1 MKKFISLSI
10 VAINLI
16 YAQTFNVSNTKEF
29 REALQNASTDG
40 ENDTIILALGVY
52 KTTDDGNGSTFI
64 YNSDED
70 YNLTIQ
76 GSDANNTILSG
87 DHKYQILNYKA
98 SKNTTL
104 TLENLI
110 FIDGNNTNTNGNGGA
125 VYSSSNLIVKDCNFT
140 KNSAVD
146 GGGFYSE
153 KNVIIKNSIFSNNIS
168 NIDYASGGGFF
179 AYHNTNVMNS
189 IFNNNQSA
197 NGGGFSSY
205 GDTNVTNST
214 FIHNSARGGGGFEA
228 YGNTTVIN
236 SIFINNSANDEEDS
250 GGGGFLGGDNTTVI
264 NSIFINNSANSG
276 DFSIGGGFEA
286 DYDYESKFITTVIN
300 SIFIDNKV
308 NGIHNE
314 GGSFF
319 SDHNNTIVLNSLF
332 ISNKKGIFI
341 DDGSKKMYI
350 YNSIFKNNN
359 GYDIN
364 ESKYVYENNAT
375 VYLYNNYIDLAR
387 LNEENISYIP
397 KDNIFNNI
405 NLGFKDPA
413 HGNYELTASSGLID
427 KGTINING
435 TELPSTD
442 LAGNPRIVGKSID
455 IGPYE
460 YQENSDT
467 NQTPETK
474 NTNVNETD
482 IKVGAGWNMI
492 DIPKNITDLSTIDS
506 LIIWKWN
513 SDYQSWEV
521 YSKNSIF
528 LNKLKDYNIT
538 TIDTLKLGDG
548 VWVNEDSEKVLK
560 FVNPVAKT
568 IDWLTLNFGWNLKGT
583 GEDINLTEIPS
594 KVEMVWYWDN
604 PNKKW
609 MVYSNNETLKNTL
622 QSYYS
627 KGTFEKLNKLEANKA
642 YWFFVK

>member
-1 MKKFISLSI
+1 M
-10 VAINLI
+10 
-16 YAQTFNVSNTKEF
+16 YAQIFNVSNTSEF
-29 REALQNASTDG
+29 RQALQAAANNR
-40 ENDTIILALGVY
+40 ENDTIILAPGVY
-52 KTTDDGNGSTFI
+52 RITDDENASTFI
-64 YNSDED
+64 YDSNED

-76 GSDANNTILSG
+76 GSDSNNTILSG

-197 NGGGFSSY
+197 NGGGFSSW

-214 FIHNSARGGGGFEA
+214 FINNSARGGGGFEA

-236 SIFINNSANDEEDS
+236 SIFINNSAN
-250 GGGGFLGGDNTTVI
+250 
-264 NSIFINNSANSG
+264 SG
-276 DFSIGGGFEA
+276 DSSIGGGFEA

-427 KGTINING
+427 KGTIDING

-492 DIPKNITDLSTIDS
+492 DILKNITDLSTIDS

-513 SDYQSWEV
+513 SNYQSWEV

-528 LNKLKDYNIT
+528 LNKFKDYNIT
-538 TIDTLKLGDG
+538 TIDTLKSGDG
-548 VWVNEDSEKVLK
+548 VWVNENNEKVLK
-560 FVNPVAKT
+560 FKNSKHT
-568 IDWLTLNFGWNLKGT
+568 EINWLTLNIGWNLKGT

-609 MVYSNNETLKNTL
+609 MVYSNNETLNNTL

-627 KGTFEKLNKLEANKA
+627 KGTFEKLNKLKANKA